1 MLWAALPLSG
11 VLHHWL
17 GVLLLPP
24 VTSKSVSASPNKLA
38 ACQGHCFARPGL
50 YLVHTCTL
58 AGGLVKPD
66 IVFFGENLPERFFE
80 RLKDLQQA
88 DLLII
93 LGTSL
98 VVQPFASLI
107 GRCRCLHI
115 DCMFAPGPVV
125 ACLKAL
131 SLSSLAFLQTASAL
145 KRPVFS

>member
-1 MLWAALPLSG
+1 MAD
-11 VLHHWL
+11 
-17 GVLLLPP
+17 
-24 VTSKSVSASPNKLA
+24 
-38 ACQGHCFARPGL
+38 CQDHCFTRAFLCPT
-50 YLVHTCTL
+50 HTCTL

-107 GRCRCLHI
+107 GRCSCLQP
-115 DCMFAPGPVV
+115 D
-125 ACLKAL
+125 
-131 SLSSLAFLQTASAL
+131 
-145 KRPVFS
+145 